1 MQQQEE
7 KTEAIYGVENVVSV
21 SLHCFARAKASHDS
35 CGDFTLVE
43 GGGEEEYY
51 GRSVMSAARWSSSV
65 SHFSQM

>member
-21 SLHCFARAKASHDS
+21 SLNYFARAKANHDS
-35 CGDFTLVE
+35 WAITLAE

-51 GRSVMSAARWSSSV
+51 GRSVMSVARRSSSV